1 VLKGIRLAVVAPRY
15 PLGATVGGAETLLKS
30 LAHQA
35 AALGAQVDFLTTCA
49 RDHFTWKNELEPG
62 VRPDGPVRVHYFPV
76 DDNRNIEAFLKAQG
90 AICSGGTV
98 TPSQE
103 NIWFDNNVNA
113 SALYA
118 HLADHEDDY
127 DAILAG
133 PYLFSLTVR
142 VAQQHPKKTILVPCL
157 HDEDFAKLS
166 TIAEMFRT
174 VRKHLFNSEPERA
187 LATEMYG
194 IDPAA
199 HNVVGMGMEPF
210 TSDPARFRRNHKLD
224 APYVI
229 YCGRREMLKGT
240 PLLLH
245 YIDAFRNRTGIDLHI
260 VLTGAGDIDPPPRLK
275 PALLDLGFVSE
286 EEKHDAMAGAVA
298 FCHPSVN
305 ESFGIVLM
313 ESWLAGRP
321 ALVHA
326 GSKVLAHHCRTANG
340 GLWFRHYP
348 DFELQLKLLLDQPE
362 TATQMGS
369 NGHAYVQREF
379 SPDAIARKL
388 ANAILDVCTP
398 TE

>member
-1 VLKGIRLAVVAPRY
+1 MLEGLRLAVVAPRY
-15 PLGATVGGAETLLKS
+15 PLGSTVGGAETLLKS

-35 AALGAQVDFLTTCA
+35 AQLGARVDFLTTCA
-49 RDHFTWKNELEPG
+49 RNHFTWENEVDPG
-62 VRPDGPVRVHYFPV
+62 IRPDGPIRVHYFPV
-76 DDNRNIEAFLKAQG
+76 DDNRNIDAFLKAQN
-90 AICSGGTV
+90 AICSGNPVSPT
-98 TPSQE
+98 QE
-103 NIWFDNNVNA
+103 QTWFDNNVNA

-118 HLADHEDDY
+118 HLAQHEAEY

-142 VAQQHPKKTILVPCL
+142 VAQQHPAKTILVPCL
-157 HDEDFAKLS
+157 HDEDFARLS
-166 TIAEMFRT
+166 TIADMFRS
-174 VRKHLFNSEPERA
+174 VRKHIFNSEPERQ
-187 LATEMYG
+187 LATRMYG
-194 IDPAA
+194 INPDD
-199 HNVVGMGMEPF
+199 HNVVGMSLDPF
-210 TSDPARFRRNHKLD
+210 DTDPDRFRQAHALD

-245 YIDAFRNRTGIDLHI
+245 YIDAFRNRTGSDLHI
-260 VLTGAGDIDPPPRLK
+260 VLTGAGEIDPPQRLK
-275 PALLDLGFVSE
+275 PAVLDLGFVSE

-326 GSKVLAHHCRTANG
+326 GSDVLAHHCRAANG

-362 TATQMGS
+362 LATHMGQ
-369 NGHAYVQREF
+369 NGKTYVQHEF
-379 SPDAIARKL
+379 SRDAIATKL
-388 ANAILDVCTP
+388 ANAIA
-398 TE
+398 